1 MAIQSMLI
9 FISLICMAGIHVLV
23 LVHVILILP
32 SPQSTRQPPDLL
44 ILRLVYHVP
53 YSS

>member
-23 LVHVILILP
+23 LVLVISILP
-32 SPQSTRQPPDLL
+32 SPQSIMCLGSLL
-44 ILRLVYHVP
+44 TY
-53 YSS
+53 

>member
-23 LVHVILILP
+23 LVRVISILP
-32 SPQSTRQPPDLL
+32 SPQSTMCLGSLL
-44 ILRLVYHVP
+44 TY
-53 YSS
+53 